1 MQDAVT
7 VKLPNALTVSEMV
20 AKGMTPEAAKHK
32 MNEYVFGVGYKKDDN
47 GKPIENGLGSPLNP
61 TSQHLEALRIATER
75 KAQHSG
81 GLNMESIAAIVA
93 MALKASQG
101 TQVVTPELIAQAVAA
116 GVMAG
121 LAKGAENAKAAVAV
135 EETPEQL

>member
-1 MQDAVT
+1 MASNDGVT
-7 VKLPNALTVSEMV
+7 VKLPNALTVAEMIG
-20 AKGMTPEAAKHK
+20 KGMTPEAAKHR
-32 MNEYVFGVGYKKDDN
+32 MNELVFGVGYKTDDK
-47 GKPIENGLGSPLNP
+47 GKPLEHGLGSAVQP

-93 MALKASQG
+93 MALKAQQG
-101 TQVVTPELIAQAVAA
+101 TQVVTPEVIAQAVAA

-121 LAKGAENAKAAVAV
+121 LAKGKEDAA
-135 EETPEQL
+135 EQL